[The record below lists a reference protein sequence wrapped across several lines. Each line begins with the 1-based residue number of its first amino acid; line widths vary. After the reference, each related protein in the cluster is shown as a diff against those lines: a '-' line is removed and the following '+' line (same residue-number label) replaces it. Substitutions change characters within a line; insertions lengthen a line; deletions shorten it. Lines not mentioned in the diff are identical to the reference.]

1 MSGAGRKGRRF
12 VPELPEVETVARQLD
27 PLVRGRDAR
36 RLLCLDARLEMPRA
50 TDLRGFAVRRVAR
63 VGKQVAFEFV
73 SGGGRERTLVVH
85 LRMTGRLVWDPAD
98 GEVRPHH
105 LRARLELAGGGV
117 DFIDP
122 RRFGTLAWKGAVLSG
137 SAEAMDPLSSGLDAR
152 LLASLLHGSR
162 QPLKPWLMRQDRL
175 VGIGNIYASEILFE
189 AGLSPFRQA
198 GSLTADETGALV
210 KSVKRVLRRAIRHCG
225 TTFSDFQDAHGVTGS
240 YQSKLRVYGREGE
253 PCRACGAPIERVV
266 QAQRSTYYC
275 TGACQSRA
283 REAEPE
289 ESPVSPPTGASARG
303 GSESGAKKRKAGDRP
318 ACEP

>member
-1 MSGAGRKGRRF
+1 MPGTRQKGRRL

-27 PLVRGRDAR
+27 PLVRGRETR
-36 RLLCLDARLEMPRA
+36 RLLCLDARLEMPRS
-50 TDLRGFAVRRVAR
+50 TNLRGFVVKRVAR
-63 VGKQVAFEFV
+63 AGKQVTFELV
-73 SGGGRERTLVVH
+73 NGGGRERTLVVH

-98 GEVRPHH
+98 RADRPHH

-122 RRFGTLAWKGAVLSG
+122 RRFGTLAWRGATESG
-137 SAEAMDPLSSGLDAR
+137 SPEATDPLSSGLDAGM
-152 LLASLLHGSR
+152 LASLLHGSR

-189 AGLSPFRQA
+189 AGLSPFRLA
-198 GSLTADETGALV
+198 GSLTADETCALV

-240 YQSKLRVYGREGE
+240 YQEKLRVYGREGE
-253 PCRACGAPIERVV
+253 PCRTCGARIERVV

-275 TGACQSRA
+275 SGACQPLEKEVA
-283 REAEPE
+283 QKA
-289 ESPVSPPTGASARG
+289 SPVSPPAGTGGRC
-303 GSESGAKKRKAGDRP
+303 GSE
-318 ACEP
+318 

>member
-1 MSGAGRKGRRF
+1 M
-12 VPELPEVETVARQLD
+12 PELPEVETVARQLD
-27 PLVRGRDAR
+27 PLVRGRDVR
-36 RLLCLDARLEMPRA
+36 RLLCLDARLEMPRS
-50 TDLRGFAVRRVAR
+50 TDLRGFVVRRVTRA
-63 VGKQVAFEFV
+63 GKQVAFELV
-73 SGGGRERTLVVH
+73 NRGGRERTLVVH

-98 GEVRPHH
+98 GGDRPHH
-105 LRARLELAGGGV
+105 LRARLELASGGV

-122 RRFGTLAWKGAVLSG
+122 RRFGTLAWRGAAESG
-137 SAEAMDPLSSGLDAR
+137 SSEAIDPLSSGLDAAV
-152 LLASLLHGSR
+152 LASLLQGSR

-240 YQSKLRVYGREGE
+240 YQERLRVYGREGE
-253 PCRACGAPIERVV
+253 PCRACGARIERVV
-266 QAQRSTYYC
+266 QAQRSTYFC
-275 TGACQSRA
+275 SGACQPRA
-283 REAEPE
+283 REVEHK
-289 ESPVSPPTGASARG
+289 ESPVSPPTGTRARR
-303 GSESGAKKRKAGDRP
+303 GSESGVKKRKAGDCP